1 MISVYL
7 NLFNINLTAWFSA
20 MILDGHAAKLATL
33 SMMLPPT
40 TLLGL
45 DLPHHE
51 QNIFKK
57 FAHSNDAGSNGR
69 GHQLKSGTRTG
80 NPLE

>member
-45 DLPHHE
+45 
-51 QNIFKK
+51 IY
-57 FAHSNDAGSNGR
+57 
-69 GHQLKSGTRTG
+69 RTMNETLLRSSLIPTMRVPMAEG
-80 NPLE
+80 AS